1 MRVPS
6 YLPLP
11 KKLKTKCGCINI
23 ENDDEKC
30 FLWSILASLHS
41 VQCRNH
47 LDRVSKYQKFEH
59 ELNMFGIQYLVD
71 KKILGK
77 LNFKTTLVLMSMGT
91 KINNL
96 PVMYCHHDHCKTSG
110 KLTIYHC

>member
-1 MRVPS
+1 MRVPNYS
-6 YLPLP
+6 PLP
-11 KKLKTKCGCINI
+11 KELKTKHGRINI

-47 LDRVSKYQKFEH
+47 SNRVSKYQKFEH
-59 ELNMFGIQYLVD
+59 ELNMSGIQYLVD
-71 KKILGK
+71 QKILGK
-77 LNFKTTLVLMSMGT
+77 LNFKTTLVLMSTGM

-96 PVMYCHHDHCKTSG
+96 PVMYCHRDHCKTSG
-110 KLTIYHC
+110 KLIIYHC